1 MSDFGTIIT
10 ATKLVS
16 IGFEQEITETE
27 EENLSEVLAK
37 LIREFQTLTAEG
49 DLMNA
54 QFEITDKNVAIAPLS
69 DHYFND
75 EEWED
80 QYDFVSDNE
89 GDYAELLVQELIRIF
104 PAFKFETKLEKW

>member
-10 ATKLVS
+10 ATKIVS
-16 IGFEQEITETE
+16 SENELKITETDE
-27 EENLSEVLAK
+27 EHLSEVLAK
-37 LIREFQTLTAEG
+37 LISHFQTLNAEG